1 MKCRRAF
8 TKFGD
13 ISENLQWFSRQQQ
26 RQGEDRQ
33 KTRIFSVLDQPN
45 SKGKYFENIIDRI
58 YCLQTKSLLVKG
70 EDTRKK
76 NFFFLLFSTSLD
88 CSSSSLTIFHKCSS
102 ICRGENIS
110 NIVQDYSL
118 CWVMCES
125 ERRLKGVGNH
135 LFSVILVWLQGRDSC
150 TIDWLWTRLVV
161 WFCSCFFD

>member
-76 NFFFLLFSTSLD
+76 KLFFFFSSPHRSIVLLLPSPFF
-88 CSSSSLTIFHKCSS
+88 I
-102 ICRGENIS
+102 N
-110 NIVQDYSL
+110 VQASAEERIYRTLFKIIRYVEL
-118 CWVMCES
+118 CV
-125 ERRLKGVGNH
+125 RAKDV
-135 LFSVILVWLQGRDSC
+135 
-150 TIDWLWTRLVV
+150 
-161 WFCSCFFD
+161 